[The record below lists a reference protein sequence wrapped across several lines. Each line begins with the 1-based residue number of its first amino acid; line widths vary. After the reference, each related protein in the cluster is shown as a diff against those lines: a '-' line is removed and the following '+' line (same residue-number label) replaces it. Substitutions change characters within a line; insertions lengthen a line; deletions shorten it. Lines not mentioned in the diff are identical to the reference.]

1 MGQIQV
7 KGPKDILVI
16 IILGISV
23 LYLINPTAGIIELI
37 PDNIPLVGNIDEG
50 IATTLI
56 ISCLGYFGF
65 DFGNLFNRKK

>member
-65 DFGNLFNRKK
+65 DFGNLFTRKK